1 MAISPRNSEGS
12 AKTTTKEIR
21 EWAIG
26 AGREVSLRGRISAE
40 IEQAFHDAQAKKVQ
54 TKPAPVKKTATKK
67 TATSNTAA
75 AKAPAKKA
83 FKEIREWAIGEG
95 REVPSR
101 GRIPAQIQQAFED
114 AQAKKVQTETAPVK
128 KTTTKKT
135 AASKAAAPKAPTN
148 KNATNKNA
156 TNKNATN
163 KNATKAAA
171 EKTVAKKAVTVKVPV
186 ERAVVSK
193 APAKMSSRE
202 IREWAIGA
210 GHEVSLRGRIP
221 VEIQQAFD
229 EAQGTKV
236 QLTTAPVRKPA
247 AKNAAARNTVA
258 ATGRAKKVP
267 AKKPQT
273 TSAPTKQTAVKKPV
287 AAKMPVKVPV
297 ERAVV
302 SEAPA
307 KMSSREIREWAI
319 GAGHEVSLR
328 GRIPVEIERAFRDAQ
343 VKKVQAAMAPVGK
356 AAAKKAAARKRSTA
370 KAPLQRTAAS
380 TAPAKKTA
388 GKKPVAAKVPVKV
401 PVERAMV
408 SEAPAKMSSREI
420 REWAI
425 GAGHEVSLRGRI
437 PVEIERAFHDA
448 QVEMPVA

>member
-1 MAISPRNSEGS
+1 MPERRRRHMAVSPRNSEGS

-54 TKPAPVKKTATKK
+54 TKPAPVKKTA
-67 TATSNTAA
+67 ASNAAA
-75 AKAPAKKA
+75 AKAPAKKSS
-83 FKEIREWAIGEG
+83 KEIREWAIGEG

-101 GRIPAQIQQAFED
+101 GRIPAQIQQAFD
-114 AQAKKVQTETAPVK
+114 NAQAKRVQTETAPVT
-128 KTTTKKT
+128 KTATKKT
-135 AASKAAAPKAPTN
+135 AASNAAAPKAPA
-148 KNATNKNA
+148 K
-156 TNKNATN
+156 KNATN

-171 EKTVAKKAVTVKVPV
+171 EKAAAKKAVTAKVPAK
-186 ERAVVSK
+186 RAVVSK
-193 APAKMSSRE
+193 APTKQSSKE

-221 VEIQQAFD
+221 TEIQQAFD
-229 EAQGTKV
+229 EAQTTKG
-236 QLTTAPVRKPA
+236 QPTTAPVKKPA
-247 AKNAAARNTVA
+247 NKNAAARNTVA

-267 AKKPQT
+267 TKKPQT
-273 TSAPTKQTAVKKPV
+273 TSAPAKKTAAKKPV
-287 AAKMPVKVPV
+287 AAKVPVK
-297 ERAVV
+297 RAVV
-302 SEAPA
+302 SKAPA
-307 KMSSREIREWAI
+307 KKSSREIREWAI

-328 GRIPVEIERAFRDAQ
+328 GRIPVEIERAFHDAQ
-343 VKKVQAAMAPVGK
+343 VKKVQAATAPVEK
-356 AAAKKAAARKRSTA
+356 TAAKKAARKRSTG

-388 GKKPVAAKVPVKV
+388 AKKPVAAKVPVR
-401 PVERAMV
+401 RAVV
-408 SEAPAKMSSREI
+408 STAPAKKSSREI